1 MKYVIGV
8 DLGTSATKTILVD
21 QNGKIVAEAS
31 VKYPMYQPENGW
43 AEQDPSDWSKAAI
56 STIKSVVEKG
66 QVNGKDVRGIGISGQ
81 MHGLVMLNE
90 ENQVIRRSIIWCD
103 QRATK
108 QVEEMLELPME
119 KWMKITANP
128 PMAGWT
134 AAKILWIRENEPEL
148 FAKCRHIMLPKDYV
162 RFILTGKYAT
172 DASDASGMQ
181 MLDVKNRCWSQEILD
196 FLKVD
201 RELLGDVYESPEVVG
216 NLYRKLQR
224 SVDYQQKQL
233 WLPEEVIMPVQQL
246 EQVL

>member
-1 MKYVIGV
+1 
-8 DLGTSATKTILVD
+8 
-21 QNGKIVAEAS
+21 
-31 VKYPMYQPENGW
+31 
-43 AEQDPSDWSKAAI
+43 
-56 STIKSVVEKG
+56 
-66 QVNGKDVRGIGISGQ
+66 
-81 MHGLVMLNE
+81 
-90 ENQVIRRSIIWCD
+90 
-103 QRATK
+103 
-108 QVEEMLELPME
+108 
-119 KWMKITANP
+119 
-128 PMAGWT
+128 MAGWT

-216 NLYRKLQR
+216 NLLPKLQR

>member
-43 AEQDPSDWSKAAI
+43 AEQDPSDWSEAAI

-108 QVEEMLELPME
+108 QVEEMLEH
-119 KWMKITANP
+119 AN
-128 PMAGWT
+128 
-134 AAKILWIRENEPEL
+134 
-148 FAKCRHIMLPKDYV
+148 
-162 RFILTGKYAT
+162 GK
-172 DASDASGMQ
+172 
-181 MLDVKNRCWSQEILD
+181 
-196 FLKVD
+196 
-201 RELLGDVYESPEVVG
+201 
-216 NLYRKLQR
+216 
-224 SVDYQQKQL
+224 
-233 WLPEEVIMPVQQL
+233 
-246 EQVL
+246 

>member
-1 MKYVIGV
+1 M
-8 DLGTSATKTILVD
+8 
-21 QNGKIVAEAS
+21 
-31 VKYPMYQPENGW
+31 
-43 AEQDPSDWSKAAI
+43 
-56 STIKSVVEKG
+56 
-66 QVNGKDVRGIGISGQ
+66 RGIGISGQ

-181 MLDVKNRCWSQEILD
+181 MLDVKTDVGRRK
-196 FLKVD
+196 FL
-201 RELLGDVYESPEVVG
+201 
-216 NLYRKLQR
+216 
-224 SVDYQQKQL
+224 
-233 WLPEEVIMPVQQL
+233 IF
-246 EQVL
+246 

>member
-1 MKYVIGV
+1 MDG
-8 DLGTSATKTILVD
+8 
-21 QNGKIVAEAS
+21 
-31 VKYPMYQPENGW
+31 
-43 AEQDPSDWSKAAI
+43 AEQDPSDWSEAAI

-162 RFILTGKYAT
+162 RFILTGKICDRCIRCQWNA
-172 DASDASGMQ
+172 DVRVKKQ
-181 MLDVKNRCWSQEILD
+181 MLVCRK
-196 FLKVD
+196 FL
-201 RELLGDVYESPEVVG
+201 
-216 NLYRKLQR
+216 
-224 SVDYQQKQL
+224 
-233 WLPEEVIMPVQQL
+233 IF
-246 EQVL
+246 

>member
-1 MKYVIGV
+1 
-8 DLGTSATKTILVD
+8 
-21 QNGKIVAEAS
+21 
-31 VKYPMYQPENGW
+31 
-43 AEQDPSDWSKAAI
+43 
-56 STIKSVVEKG
+56 
-66 QVNGKDVRGIGISGQ
+66 
-81 MHGLVMLNE
+81 MLNE

-201 RELLGDVYESPEVVG
+201 
-216 NLYRKLQR
+216 
-224 SVDYQQKQL
+224 
-233 WLPEEVIMPVQQL
+233 
-246 EQVL
+246 

>member
-1 MKYVIGV
+1 MGRTGSIR
-8 DLGTSATKTILVD
+8 LV
-21 QNGKIVAEAS
+21 
-31 VKYPMYQPENGW
+31 
-43 AEQDPSDWSKAAI
+43 KAAI

-148 FAKCRHIMLPKDYV
+148 LQSADTLCFQKIMSAL
-162 RFILTGKYAT
+162 
-172 DASDASGMQ
+172 
-181 MLDVKNRCWSQEILD
+181 
-196 FLKVD
+196 FLLV
-201 RELLGDVYESPEVVG
+201 S
-216 NLYRKLQR
+216 
-224 SVDYQQKQL
+224 
-233 WLPEEVIMPVQQL
+233 I
-246 EQVL
+246 

>member
-1 MKYVIGV
+1 M
-8 DLGTSATKTILVD
+8 
-21 QNGKIVAEAS
+21 
-31 VKYPMYQPENGW
+31 
-43 AEQDPSDWSKAAI
+43 
-56 STIKSVVEKG
+56 
-66 QVNGKDVRGIGISGQ
+66 RGIGISGQ

-181 MLDVKNRCWSQEILD
+181 MLDVKKQML
-196 FLKVD
+196 VA
-201 RELLGDVYESPEVVG
+201 G
-216 NLYRKLQR
+216 N
-224 SVDYQQKQL
+224 S
-233 WLPEEVIMPVQQL
+233 
-246 EQVL
+246 

>member
-1 MKYVIGV
+1 M
-8 DLGTSATKTILVD
+8 
-21 QNGKIVAEAS
+21 E
-31 VKYPMYQPENGW
+31 
-43 AEQDPSDWSKAAI
+43 
-56 STIKSVVEKG
+56 
-66 QVNGKDVRGIGISGQ
+66 KDVRGIGISGQ

-108 QVEEMLELPME
+108 QVAEMLELPME

-181 MLDVKNRCWSQEILD
+181 MLDVKKQML
-196 FLKVD
+196 VA
-201 RELLGDVYESPEVVG
+201 G
-216 NLYRKLQR
+216 N
-224 SVDYQQKQL
+224 S
-233 WLPEEVIMPVQQL
+233 
-246 EQVL
+246 

>member
-43 AEQDPSDWSKAAI
+43 AEQDPSDWSEAAI

-108 QVEEMLELPME
+108 QVEEMLELPVPE
-119 KWMKITANP
+119 KVKQYVSGVMSQT
-128 PMAGWT
+128 
-134 AAKILWIRENEPEL
+134 EEL
-148 FAKCRHIMLPKDYV
+148 DNIISEYSK
-162 RFILTGKYAT
+162 
-172 DASDASGMQ
+172 
-181 MLDVKNRCWSQEILD
+181 
-196 FLKVD
+196 
-201 RELLGDVYESPEVVG
+201 
-216 NLYRKLQR
+216 QR
-224 SVDYQQKQL
+224 SLNRVPAVNRSILRLALYELKN
-233 WLPEEVIMPVQQL
+233 LPQTPVNVVISEAVHLSQAYAYA
-246 EQVL
+246 EDTAFINGVLGAYARSKPAVKEDTADGTNSGD

>member
-90 ENQVIRRSIIWCD
+90 ENQVIRRSIIW
-103 QRATK
+103 
-108 QVEEMLELPME
+108 
-119 KWMKITANP
+119 
-128 PMAGWT
+128 
-134 AAKILWIRENEPEL
+134 
-148 FAKCRHIMLPKDYV
+148 
-162 RFILTGKYAT
+162 
-172 DASDASGMQ
+172 
-181 MLDVKNRCWSQEILD
+181 
-196 FLKVD
+196 
-201 RELLGDVYESPEVVG
+201 
-216 NLYRKLQR
+216 
-224 SVDYQQKQL
+224 
-233 WLPEEVIMPVQQL
+233 
-246 EQVL
+246 

>member
-43 AEQDPSDWSKAAI
+43 AEQDPSDWSEAAI

-108 QVEEMLELPME
+108 Q
-119 KWMKITANP
+119 
-128 PMAGWT
+128 
-134 AAKILWIRENEPEL
+134 
-148 FAKCRHIMLPKDYV
+148 
-162 RFILTGKYAT
+162 
-172 DASDASGMQ
+172 
-181 MLDVKNRCWSQEILD
+181 
-196 FLKVD
+196 
-201 RELLGDVYESPEVVG
+201 DVYEKLPLDAALDAAYINFMTVIDEHLEFIRMMVRENGVREFLSEEEVRSIWK
-216 NLYRKLQR
+216 NRIPWLPTLLKRKMEAGEVKEMDFEMAALSVNSILMHYVMKR
-224 SVDYQQKQL
+224 VTDTGHSTLDDKAWRKRLVDYQVSVWSVEKQ
-233 WLPEEVIMPVQQL
+233 PENEK
-246 EQVL
+246 EQE

>member
-43 AEQDPSDWSKAAI
+43 AEQDPSDWSEAAI

-108 QVEEMLELPME
+108 QVEEMLEHAME
-119 KWMKITANP
+119 NDEDHSESANGR
-128 PMAGWT
+128 MDGS
-134 AAKILWIRENEPEL
+134 
-148 FAKCRHIMLPKDYV
+148 KDP
-162 RFILTGKYAT
+162 
-172 DASDASGMQ
+172 
-181 MLDVKNRCWSQEILD
+181 LDK
-196 FLKVD
+196 
-201 RELLGDVYESPEVVG
+201 
-216 NLYRKLQR
+216 RK
-224 SVDYQQKQL
+224 
-233 WLPEEVIMPVQQL
+233 
-246 EQVL
+246 

>member
-43 AEQDPSDWSKAAI
+43 AEQDPSDWSEAAI

-134 AAKILWIRENEPEL
+134 AAKILWIRENERSFLQSADTLCFQKIMSAL
-148 FAKCRHIMLPKDYV
+148 FLLVSMR
-162 RFILTGKYAT
+162 
-172 DASDASGMQ
+172 Q
-181 MLDVKNRCWSQEILD
+181 MHQ
-196 FLKVD
+196 
-201 RELLGDVYESPEVVG
+201 
-216 NLYRKLQR
+216 
-224 SVDYQQKQL
+224 
-233 WLPEEVIMPVQQL
+233 MPV
-246 EQVL
+246 ECRC

>member
-1 MKYVIGV
+1 M
-8 DLGTSATKTILVD
+8 
-21 QNGKIVAEAS
+21 
-31 VKYPMYQPENGW
+31 
-43 AEQDPSDWSKAAI
+43 
-56 STIKSVVEKG
+56 
-66 QVNGKDVRGIGISGQ
+66 RGIGISGQ

-108 QVEEMLELPME
+108 QVAEMLELPME

-172 DASDASGMQ
+172 DAQ
-181 MLDVKNRCWSQEILD
+181 MPVECRCW
-196 FLKVD
+196 
-201 RELLGDVYESPEVVG
+201 
-216 NLYRKLQR
+216 
-224 SVDYQQKQL
+224 
-233 WLPEEVIMPVQQL
+233 M
-246 EQVL
+246 

>member
-1 MKYVIGV
+1 
-8 DLGTSATKTILVD
+8 
-21 QNGKIVAEAS
+21 
-31 VKYPMYQPENGW
+31 
-43 AEQDPSDWSKAAI
+43 
-56 STIKSVVEKG
+56 
-66 QVNGKDVRGIGISGQ
+66 
-81 MHGLVMLNE
+81 MLNE

-201 RELLGDVYESPEVVG
+201 RELLGDVYESP
-216 NLYRKLQR
+216 
-224 SVDYQQKQL
+224 
-233 WLPEEVIMPVQQL
+233 
-246 EQVL
+246 

>member
-43 AEQDPSDWSKAAI
+43 AEQDPSDWSEAAI

-108 QVEEMLELPME
+108 QVEEMLELPIPE
-119 KWMKITANP
+119 KVKQYVSGVMSQT
-128 PMAGWT
+128 
-134 AAKILWIRENEPEL
+134 EEL
-148 FAKCRHIMLPKDYV
+148 DNIISEYSK
-162 RFILTGKYAT
+162 
-172 DASDASGMQ
+172 
-181 MLDVKNRCWSQEILD
+181 
-196 FLKVD
+196 
-201 RELLGDVYESPEVVG
+201 
-216 NLYRKLQR
+216 QR
-224 SVDYQQKQL
+224 SLNRVPAVNRSILRLALYEL
-233 WLPEEVIMPVQQL
+233 RHR
-246 EQVL
+246 